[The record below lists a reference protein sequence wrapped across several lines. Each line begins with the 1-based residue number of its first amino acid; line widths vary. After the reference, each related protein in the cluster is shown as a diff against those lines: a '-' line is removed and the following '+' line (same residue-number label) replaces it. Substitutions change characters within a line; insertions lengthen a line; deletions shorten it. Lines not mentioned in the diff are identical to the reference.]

1 MNIQLLTKAINKV
14 CPIDGLSSAN
24 EIWFKSEATEEQ
36 KALAWDIYNNW
47 KDPQEPDITG
57 FVFALATNAVINSWF
72 ESLPKIINN
81 LLSVYLKDED
91 FELINQILFGL
102 EIPDE
107 VKTELINQ
115 SELFNIPLILE

>member
-1 MNIQLLTKAINKV
+1 MNIQLLTQTINKI

-24 EIWFKSEATEEQ
+24 EIWFKAEATDEQ
-36 KALAWDIYNNW
+36 KELAWDIYNNW
-47 KDPQEPDITG
+47 QDPSEPDITG

-81 LLSVYLKDED
+81 LLAIYLKDEN

-115 SELFNIPLILE
+115 SQLFNIPLNL